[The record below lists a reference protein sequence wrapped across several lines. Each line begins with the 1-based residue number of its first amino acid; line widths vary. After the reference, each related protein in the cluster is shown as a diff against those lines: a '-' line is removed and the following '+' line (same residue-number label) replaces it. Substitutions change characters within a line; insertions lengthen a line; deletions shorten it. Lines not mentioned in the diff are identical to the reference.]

1 MVFSCR
7 GIKICVDW
15 FRGRGH
21 KEITVFVPL
30 WRKESSRPDNPITG
44 TVTTMNPILQFLI
57 LFSII
62 KVKVKLNLT
71 TLFGFTS

>member
-44 TVTTMNPILQFLI
+44 NNYKSNITV
-57 LFSII
+57 SDII
-62 KVKVKLNLT
+62 VNH
-71 TLFGFTS
+71 

>member
-44 TVTTMNPILQFLI
+44 NNLNPILQFLI
-57 LFSII
+57 LFLII
-62 KVKVKLNLT
+62 KVKVKLKLT